1 MSQPRDDRQD
11 DLFRP
16 LLEEIINL
24 RHPLVRL
31 AGEIDWDF
39 LAGRFSSVCRV
50 GPGQPPLPTRL
61 VAGLF
66 ILKHMHNLS
75 DEALCER
82 WVENPYFQYFC
93 GEVVFRHELPFDRS
107 SLTRWRQRLGEEQ
120 IVALLQE
127 SLSVAHRTGAIDTK
141 DLERVAIDTTVQEK
155 AIAHPTDARLTHR
168 AIEKLVELAKREGVA
183 LRQSYLRLAKRAAI
197 MVGRYT
203 HAHQFKRARRELK
216 FLRTRLGRI
225 IRDIRRKIEG
235 NTALEDRFGPLLD
248 LALRV
253 RHQEQR
259 QRGPKVYSLHAPEVE
274 CIGRGKARAPYEF
287 GCKVS
292 IATPVTAPKGGQFVL
307 HAKALHGNPYDGHT
321 LGPVIA
327 DLEKLTGG
335 TVRRIHGDKGYRG
348 HNYPN
353 RFKVWISGQVR
364 RVTKAIRREMRRR
377 AAIEPVIGH
386 LKEDHRMGR
395 NYLTGRP
402 GDRINA
408 VLAAA
413 GYNFSLLLRWFDE
426 LLRVLSL
433 ILCHALL
440 ADPLHLI
447 ITRCRKKLSSRP
459 TTWPDRMMSQG
470 CHKRTDGPRQKKCMV
485 ILFDHSVSAR
495 QYCVGDRDA
504 KCFCRSQINRQ
515 LDLRGL
521 LDRKISRFR
530 AGQYLLHV
538 FSSAMIHGAPWRPIT
553 HQGASI
559 CKLRNVCDGGESVL
573 ECQHG
578 NGLTQVIEGGV
589 GHDDQGLRRLARK
602 SHKGGTEFARGRE
615 LDQPNRHTH

>member
-1 MSQPRDDRQD
+1 VSQPRDDRQD
-11 DLFRP
+11 DLFRAS
-16 LLEEIINL
+16 LEAIINL

-31 AGEIDWDF
+31 AAEIHWDF
-39 LAGRFSSVCRV
+39 LAKRFSSVCRI

-75 DEALCER
+75 DEALCDR

-93 GEVVFRHELPFDRS
+93 GEAVFRHELPFDRS

-120 IVALLQE
+120 IAALLQE
-127 SLSVAHRTGAIDTK
+127 SLSVAHRSGAIETK
-141 DLERVAIDTTVQEK
+141 DLERVVVDTTVQEK

-168 AIEKLVELAKREGVA
+168 AIEKLVDLAKREGVE

-253 RHQEQR
+253 RQQEQR

-274 CIGRGKARAPYEF
+274 CIGKGKARAPYEF

-292 IATPVTAPKGGQFVL
+292 IVTPVTAPQGGQFVL

-321 LGPVIA
+321 LNPVIA
-327 DLEKLTGG
+327 DLENLTGVA
-335 TVRRIHGDKGYRG
+335 VRRIHGDKGYRG
-348 HNYPN
+348 HNYPD
-353 RFKVWISGQVR
+353 RFRVWISGQVR

-377 AAIEPVIGH
+377 AAVEPVIGH
-386 LKEDHRMGR
+386 LKDDHRMRRNHLKGR
-395 NYLTGRP
+395 E

-413 GYNFSLLLRWFDE
+413 GYNFSLLLRWFRR
-426 LLRVLSL
+426 L
-433 ILCHALL
+433 
-440 ADPLHLI
+440 
-447 ITRCRKKLSSRP
+447 
-459 TTWPDRMMSQG
+459 
-470 CHKRTDGPRQKKCMV
+470 
-485 ILFDHSVSAR
+485 
-495 QYCVGDRDA
+495 
-504 KCFCRSQINRQ
+504 
-515 LDLRGL
+515 LRGL
-521 LDRKISRFR
+521 LLILARALSASRF
-530 AGQYLLHV
+530 A
-538 FSSAMIHGAPWRPIT
+538 
-553 HQGASI
+553 
-559 CKLRNVCDGGESVL
+559 
-573 ECQHG
+573 
-578 NGLTQVIEGGV
+578 
-589 GHDDQGLRRLARK
+589 
-602 SHKGGTEFARGRE
+602 
-615 LDQPNRHTH
+615 